1 MHLRPKPWARPE
13 LEACGFFQA
22 TPPVHRGQW
31 HHLFKKKQPL
41 HIELGCGKGT
51 FIAELASRHPET
63 NYLAIDLIDAVLGLT
78 KRNIQAA
85 YADKNQAIDNVQ
97 IMSWDIERIDMILAP
112 EDGVERIY
120 INFCNPWP
128 RRRFHKKRLTHTKQ
142 LEKYKKLLAE
152 NGEIYFKTD
161 SDDLF
166 RDSIK
171 YFESSGFTITT
182 LINDLHASDYPE
194 NIETE
199 HERMFSD
206 QGIKIKFLI
215 ASLASF

>member
-22 TPPVHRGQW
+22 YPPDHHGQW

-51 FIAELASRHPET
+51 FIAELGSRHPEI

-85 YADKNQAIDNVQ
+85 YADANQAIDNVQ
-97 IMSWDIERIDMILAP
+97 IMSWNIERIDMILAP

-161 SDDLF
+161 SDELF

-171 YFESSGFTITT
+171 YFESTGFTITT
-182 LINDLHASDYPE
+182 LIRDLHASDYPD

-199 HERMFSD
+199 HEKMFSE

>member
-22 TPPVHRGQW
+22 TPPEHCGQW
-31 HHLFKKKQPL
+31 QQLFKKKQPL

-51 FIAELASRHPET
+51 FIAELASRHPEI

-128 RRRFHKKRLTHTKQ
+128 RRRFHKKRLTHSKQ
-142 LEKYKKLLAE
+142 LVKYKQILTEK
-152 NGEIYFKTD
+152 GEIYFKTD

-166 RDSIK
+166 QDSIK

-182 LINDLHASDYPE
+182 LINDLHAADYSA

-199 HERMFSD
+199 HEKMFSE

-215 ASLASF
+215 ASLA

>member
-142 LEKYKKLLAE
+142 LEKYKILLAE

-166 RDSIK
+166 RDSVK

-182 LINDLHASDYPE
+182 LINDLHAADYSD

>member
-85 YADKNQAIDNVQ
+85 YADTNQAIDNVQ

-161 SDDLF
+161 SEELF

-182 LINDLHASDYPE
+182 LINDLHASDYPD

>member
-85 YADKNQAIDNVQ
+85 YADTNQAIDNVQ

-161 SDDLF
+161 SEELF

-182 LINDLHASDYPE
+182 LINDLHASDYPD

-215 ASLASF
+215 ASLT

>member
-161 SDDLF
+161 SEELF

-182 LINDLHASDYPE
+182 LINDLHASDYPD

>member
-171 YFESSGFTITT
+171 YLESAGFTITT
-182 LINDLHASDYPE
+182 LINDLHAADYSD

-215 ASLASF
+215 ASLT

>member
-152 NGEIYFKTD
+152 NGEICFKTD

-182 LINDLHASDYPE
+182 LINDLHASDYPD

>member
-22 TPPVHRGQW
+22 TPPVHRSQW

-51 FIAELASRHPET
+51 FIAELGRRHPEI

-85 YADKNQAIDNVQ
+85 YADANQAIDNVQ

-161 SDDLF
+161 SDELF

-171 YFESSGFTITT
+171 YFESTGFTITT
-182 LINDLHASDYPE
+182 LINDLHASDYSD

-215 ASLASF
+215 ASLT

>member
-31 HHLFKKKQPL
+31 HHLFKKTQPL

-51 FIAELASRHPET
+51 FIAELASRHPEI

-85 YADKNQAIDNVQ
+85 YADTNQAIDNVQ
-97 IMSWDIERIDMILAP
+97 IMSWDIERIDLILAP

-161 SDDLF
+161 SDELF

-182 LINDLHASDYPE
+182 LINDLHASDYPD

>member
-182 LINDLHASDYPE
+182 LINDLHASDYPD

>member
-22 TPPVHRGQW
+22 LPTVHRSQW
-31 HHLFKKKQPL
+31 QQLFKKKQPL

-51 FIAELASRHPET
+51 FIAELASRHPEF

-85 YADKNQAIDNVQ
+85 YADTNQAIDNVQ

-161 SDDLF
+161 SEELF

-182 LINDLHASDYPE
+182 LINDLHASDYPD

-199 HERMFSD
+199 HEKMFSE

>member
-166 RDSIK
+166 RDSVK

-182 LINDLHASDYPE
+182 LINDLHASDYPD

-215 ASLASF
+215 ASLA

>member
-152 NGEIYFKTD
+152 NGEIHFKTD

-171 YFESSGFTITT
+171 YLESAGFTITT
-182 LINDLHASDYPE
+182 LINDLHAADYSD

-215 ASLASF
+215 ASLT

>member
-142 LEKYKKLLAE
+142 LEKYKKLLTE

-182 LINDLHASDYPE
+182 LINDLHASDYPD

>member
-31 HHLFKKKQPL
+31 QLLFKKKQPL

-51 FIAELASRHPET
+51 FISALASRHPEF

-85 YADKNQAIDNVQ
+85 YVDTNQAIDNVQ

-152 NGEIYFKTD
+152 NGAIYFKTD

-171 YFESSGFTITT
+171 YFESAGFTITT
-182 LINDLHASDYPE
+182 LINDLHASDYPD

-199 HERMFSD
+199 HEKMFSD